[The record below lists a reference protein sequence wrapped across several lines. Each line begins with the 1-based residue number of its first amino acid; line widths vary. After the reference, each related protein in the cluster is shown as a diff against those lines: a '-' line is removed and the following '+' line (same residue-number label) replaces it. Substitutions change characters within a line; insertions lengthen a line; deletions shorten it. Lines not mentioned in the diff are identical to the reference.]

1 MKKYIMFIFMGL
13 ILTACEFKTNVVLPE
28 KDKNEI
34 EINVIKEKIEMAEK
48 EIKLLMEINAG
59 MDDGNGKTFNAKI
72 FSKVEAKS
80 SIEFYNKEPD
90 ICNKDMEMMRYVE
103 IAENSK
109 RIYAL
114 MSRIKEWNEKLNQLY

>member
-48 EIKLLMEINAG
+48 EIKLLMEINQSI
-59 MDDGNGKTFNAKI
+59 DDTEFKSKI
-72 FSKVEAKS
+72 MSKDAVNVVLFKHRDLFDDQSLLEYS
-80 SIEFYNKEPD
+80 QN
-90 ICNKDMEMMRYVE
+90 CN
-103 IAENSK
+103 
-109 RIYAL
+109 RIYKL
-114 MSRIKEWNEKLNQLY
+114 MERIQVWNEKLNQLY